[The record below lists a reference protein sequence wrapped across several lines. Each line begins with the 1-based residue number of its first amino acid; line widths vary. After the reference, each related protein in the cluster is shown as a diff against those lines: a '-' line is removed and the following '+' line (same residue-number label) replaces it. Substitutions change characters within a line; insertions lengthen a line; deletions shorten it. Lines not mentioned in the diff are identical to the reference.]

1 MALAKQTVKAGK
13 LIQIFVRSNEIKSE
27 EIFQNVDTKTS

>member
-13 LIQIFVRSNEIKSE
+13 HIEIFVRSNEIKSE
-27 EIFQNVDTKTS
+27 ELNISKH

>member
-13 LIQIFVRSNEIKSE
+13 NIQFFVRSNEKS
-27 EIFQNVDTKTS
+27 IIQNIDFEAS